1 MVATPNLF
9 SNPFSFPICL
19 PVAIPV
25 ATRSGGEEECK
36 RTMHLNGS
44 RVVRLNA
51 FWSQGLTYQMLNNVE
66 GDITNVNWQRGSEGA
81 NVK

>member
-51 FWSQGLTYQMLNNVE
+51 F
-66 GDITNVNWQRGSEGA
+66 
-81 NVK
+81 